1 MFSQEFDEVMK
12 ERRQSPSEEDLM
24 EKIATNPIHAYK
36 MMKRFT
42 VDWKTLQKDLEET
55 DWDEVEFMLK
65 KKKLGTVIPREEDLH
80 GAAQALIRL
89 QDVYELDIRDLSKG
103 APRFSILKITTYL
116 AALQNLL
123 LLYFLHV
130 IFLRL

>member
-1 MFSQEFDEVMK
+1 MKGLFFQEFDEVLK
-12 ERRQSPSEEDLM
+12 ERRQSPSEEDLI

-55 DWDEVEFMLK
+55 DWDEVQFMLK
-65 KKKLGTVIPREEDLH
+65 KKKLGTVIPRDEDLH

-103 APRFSILKITTYL
+103 KSV
-116 AALQNLL
+116 N
-123 LLYFLHV
+123 V
-130 IFLRL
+130 S